1 MSKNIDW
8 RRKMAVLKC
17 KMCGGSLEV
26 HEGTTVLECEYCG
39 STQTLPS
46 VTDEN
51 IQVLFNRANVLRMKS
66 EFDKAADTY
75 EKILQIKDDEAEAY
89 WGLILC
95 KYGVEYVE
103 DPTTFKRVPT
113 CHRTSYDVVS
123 ADEDYKNALK
133 YADVF
138 QRSIYESEASAID
151 EIQKGIIALAQK
163 ADPYD
168 VFICYKETDEFGKRT
183 QDSVIANDIYHQL
196 TTEGYKVFY
205 AAITLEDKLGSEYEP
220 YIFSAL
226 NTAKVMLVIGT
237 KPEFFNAVWVKNEWS
252 RFLKI
257 MRKDRSKLLI
267 PCYRDMDP
275 YELPEEFAH
284 LQAQD
289 MSKIGFI
296 NDIVRGIKKVIVKE
310 DKQTNVKEVIIQ
322 QGIGNTTVDA
332 QIQRGNIAL
341 EDHDWEKA
349 DGFFEEALN
358 LNPKCAQAYIGK
370 LLAREKKNGFESWVS
385 VQKDKYSSMTTE
397 RLEACSADATYI
409 SKVVNDY
416 SVPGF
421 LESDEILKQ
430 FDYDR
435 KYTSSLSCRKDQ
447 KSKQLS
453 ELTSDRLLTRAR
465 QYAEGDTKRMLEAGL
480 EEIVLVLDQRILDA
494 KNADETSVA
503 GVKESY
509 AAHLSKAT
517 EIVQSLNASAQ
528 RRRNEAYQNA
538 LTLKQNGDFEK
549 AINIFEKM
557 KGYLDSAE
565 LIETCKIA
573 ISDNLYDRAIELYN
587 CANDISGY
595 EKAKDKLNQLHGYKD
610 CNELVQKCERSIQKL
625 KEEKELEEKK
635 RAEALKLKAEKEI
648 KKKKR
653 KIIVAASLVVIIVIA
668 ITSVSSYVK
677 NTPYRELTAALEDGS
692 FSSEWT
698 SSSGTE
704 VVNNW
709 DKKAL
714 DIVANKLG
722 EYHANNDVE
731 NALDLLIVLMER
743 GIEIDGER
751 FYASSS
757 FIEWIKEIAISGGQG
772 TNDGENYRYEVMGH
786 EIKWNANMM
795 MNQFYLYVP
804 SKSDWHIVAVN
815 NTFYNT
821 GEKSC
826 IN

>member
-1 MSKNIDW
+1 
-8 RRKMAVLKC
+8 MAVLKC